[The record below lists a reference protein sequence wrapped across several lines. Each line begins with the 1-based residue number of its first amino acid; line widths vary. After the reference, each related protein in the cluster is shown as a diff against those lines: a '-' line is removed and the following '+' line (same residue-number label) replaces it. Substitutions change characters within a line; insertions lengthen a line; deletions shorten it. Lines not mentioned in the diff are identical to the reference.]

1 MTRVHQNYCEKLLK
15 EKYAPDTIYIFKF
28 KKKSIIG
35 KNGKNG
41 RNGKDELP
49 VRCTLYD
56 IIFIKVT
63 LHSDHF

>member
-15 EKYAPDTIYIFKF
+15 EKYAPDTINIFKL

-35 KNGKNG
+35 KSGK
-41 RNGKDELP
+41 NGKDELP